1 MAHQMRLDF
10 RVAGLAQFNRAAEA
24 VERMARAQKSMSQA
38 GGGSIVPVGSPGP
51 GGGSLPVPSG
61 GGGRR
66 TPAQRF
72 LPGPHQ
78 RFQMAQLNMNKAWA
92 SGNPAAIADAQYQ
105 MGLAQRGLQR
115 LAPPSFGSRLNSLV
129 NSTRVGGNVAPLVG
143 RILPLLGISSKLAGP
158 IGLAAMAAY
167 ALWKG
172 ADMASKSLQ
181 KLGDDM
187 AKGGGSYAQTRAA
200 RVLSDATGVDIIGA
214 TRGFQKQYFDGG
226 IEGLHLRRYG
236 YSARSG
242 MGRDTNAL
250 GPGMEAIRKMVQ
262 SGDLRALQDLNLEGL
277 YNLKY
282 LSKGE
287 VDRYFKQMERSMSPD
302 RIAAAMRFNLAM
314 AELKLSFEDLLHT
327 LPQVIDA
334 ITTSLLL
341 LRAAFLLL
349 TIPFPFIRGNSG
361 SKDSADRN
369 ADAMNRNTDAVNGLT
384 ESIDSIRR
392 DMRGGGER
400 ARNAIPSGWSTQML
414 QEAER
419 RRMIALGAFTV

>member
-24 VERMARAQKSMSQA
+24 VERMARAQKSLSHA

-51 GGGSLPVPSG
+51 GGGSFPVPSG
-61 GGGRR
+61 GGARR
-66 TPAQRF
+66 PPVQRF

-78 RFQMAQLNMNKAWA
+78 RFQMAQLNMQKAMA

-105 MGLAQRGLQR
+105 MGLAQRGVQR
-115 LAPPSFGSRLNSLV
+115 LAPASFGSRLNSLV

-167 ALWKG
+167 TLWKG

-200 RVLSDATGVDIIGA
+200 RVLSEATGVDIIGA

-250 GPGMEAIRKMVQ
+250 GPGMKAIRQMVD
-262 SGDLRALQDLNLEGL
+262 SSDLRALQDLNLEGL

-282 LSKGE
+282 LKSSE
-287 VDRYFKQMERSMSPD
+287 IDRYFTNMERSMSPE
-302 RIAAAMRFNLAM
+302 RIASAMRFNLAM
-314 AELKLSFEDLLHT
+314 AELKMAFEDALHA
-327 LPQVIDA
+327 LAPLAEGLARLFENKNGGMWRPNKDA
-334 ITTSLLL
+334 PAGKGDP
-341 LRAAFLLL
+341 AA
-349 TIPFPFIRGNSG
+349 
-361 SKDSADRN
+361 RN
-369 ADAMNRNTDAVNGLT
+369 AEATNRNTDALHNLG
-384 ESIDSIRR
+384 ESIDSLRQDI
-392 DMRGGGER
+392 RGGGER
-400 ARNAIPSGWSTQML
+400 TRNALPSGLSHQML
-414 QEAER
+414 LERER
-419 RRMIALGAFTV
+419 RNMIAMGAFTV

>member
-66 TPAQRF
+66 PPVQRF

-262 SGDLRALQDLNLEGL
+262 GGDLRALQDLNLEGL
-277 YNLKY
+277 YNLRY
-282 LSKGE
+282 LKKSE
-287 VDRYFKQMERSMSPD
+287 VDQYFKSMERAMSPD
-302 RIAAAMRFNLAM
+302 RIASAMRFNIAM
-314 AELKLSFEDLLHT
+314 ANLKMSFEDALHALAPLAEGLARLFENKNGGMWKPSKGT
-327 LPQVIDA
+327 WGYNGEDGDP
-334 ITTSLLL
+334 
-341 LRAAFLLL
+341 AA
-349 TIPFPFIRGNSG
+349 
-361 SKDSADRN
+361 RN

-384 ESIDSIRR
+384 DSIDSMRKDI
-392 DMRGGGER
+392 RGGGER
-400 ARNAIPSGWSTQML
+400 ARNAIPSGWTNQML

>member
-1 MAHQMRLDF
+1 
-10 RVAGLAQFNRAAEA
+10 
-24 VERMARAQKSMSQA
+24 
-38 GGGSIVPVGSPGP
+38 
-51 GGGSLPVPSG
+51 
-61 GGGRR
+61 
-66 TPAQRF
+66 
-72 LPGPHQ
+72 
-78 RFQMAQLNMNKAWA
+78 MAQLNMNKAWA

-282 LSKGE
+282 LKSAEIDK
-287 VDRYFKQMERSMSPD
+287 YFQSMERSLSPEKL
-302 RIAAAMRFNLAM
+302 ASAMRFNLAM